1 MRICSPHVGLSP
13 YSNQGGEVY
22 EREILKHLAS
32 LGAEIEILLPEG
44 KEYEKGIPNW
54 RVTEIPVSRGYTWYG
69 SPFLFFSPL
78 RRIWKER
85 GFDVLRVHSLRNVG
99 TAAYVF
105 KAWNRLRVPLVSHH
119 HHIEDD
125 EGMIQM
131 IDRFVLNRSGL
142 VITVSRFSKEQLM
155 SRMGVNP
162 EKVDYVYDG
171 IEEKYVPLPPDEQL
185 VDKYGL
191 KGRKVLLFLSALHP
205 RKNAGFLLD
214 VFCEIVRLKGDTVRL
229 MVVGGG
235 SELERLKDKAEK
247 LGIAG
252 KVIFAGY
259 VPEEEKVK
267 YYNLAHCFVFP
278 SKLEGFGLVVG
289 EAMSC
294 AKPVVASKTAS
305 LPEVVDD
312 GVTGFLSDLDRKEDF
327 VKKILLLLDDEGLAK
342 KMGIEAR
349 RKVDES
355 FRWPIAARK
364 VLAIYERL
372 VHA

>member
-13 YSNQGGEVY
+13 DSNQGGEVY
-22 EREILKHLAS
+22 ERELLKQLS
-32 LGAEIEILLPEG
+32 YLGAEIEIIIPRG
-44 KEYEKGIPNW
+44 KKYEKGIPNW
-54 RVTEIPVSRGYTWYG
+54 RVTQIPISRGYTWYG
-69 SPFLFFSPL
+69 SPFLFFTPL
-78 RRIWKER
+78 LKIWRKKR
-85 GFDVLRVHSLRNVG
+85 FNILRVHSLRNVG
-99 TAAYVF
+99 TAAILF
-105 KAWNRLRVPLVSHH
+105 KAFNMIKVPLVSHH
-119 HHIEDD
+119 HHIEEG
-125 EGMIQM
+125 EGMVQAV
-131 IDRFVLNRSGL
+131 DCFVLNRSDL
-142 VITVSRFSKEQLM
+142 VITDSRFSKNQLLNQ
-155 SRMGVNP
+155 MGIDV
-162 EKVDYVYDG
+162 EKIHCVYGG
-171 IEEKYVPLPPDEQL
+171 IEEKYVPSSPDVEL
-185 VDKYGL
+185 VDKYRL
-191 KGRKVLLFLSALHP
+191 RDKKVLLFLSALHP

-214 VFCEIVRLKGDTVRL
+214 IFGEIVKVKQATVRL
-229 MVVGGG
+229 VVVGGG
-235 SELERLKDKAEK
+235 CELDGLKGKAERM
-247 LGIAG
+247 GIG
-252 KVIFAGY
+252 DKVIFAGY

-355 FRWPIAARK
+355 FRWPIAAKK
-364 VLAIYERL
+364 VLGLYEGL